1 MQQPAQIIATCV
13 PADASSALVRGHFG
27 PAGRHLCD
35 MVRTIVKHLVF
46 SDERHTLVAFT
57 LSNTGLFIAPDCA
70 HKVKVRG
77 LEGCPL
83 SPEAAGILCTMVAYQ
98 RLHGARIDPLFGR
111 AFFNLREYAA
121 IHPEWHQIR
130 QLID

>member
-1 MQQPAQIIATCV
+1 M
-13 PADASSALVRGHFG
+13 
-27 PAGRHLCD
+27 
-35 MVRTIVKHLVF
+35 
-46 SDERHTLVAFT
+46 VAFT

-70 HKVKVRG
+70 HTVKVRG
-77 LEGCPL
+77 LEGEAL
-83 SPEAAGILCTMVAYQ
+83 SPEAVGILCTMVAYQ
-98 RLHGARIDPLFGR
+98 RLHGARVDPLFGV